1 MQKLIVLIFFLIT
14 SCGYQPLYKNV
25 KNNDIFKI
33 NEVELIGNQKINE
46 KIFSTIP
53 FVLDKNNKQ
62 FNKLFIESKKNI
74 IETSKNSKG
83 QVTSYRT
90 IVDVNFL
97 LKDKNDKILKSK
109 TINKDFSYE
118 IDENKFKF
126 KEYQMKVENNL
137 IQIIIEEILVY
148 LNY

>member
-1 MQKLIVLIFFLIT
+1 M
-14 SCGYQPLYKNV
+14 YKNV

-33 NEVELIGNQKINE
+33 NEVELIGNQKINK

>member
-33 NEVELIGNQKINE
+33 NEVELIGNQKINK

-90 IVDVNFL
+90 VVDVNFL

>member
-33 NEVELIGNQKINE
+33 NEVELIGNQKINK

>member
-33 NEVELIGNQKINE
+33 NEVELIGNQKINK

-109 TINKDFSYE
+109 TVKSIKVKSTKNKE
-118 IDENKFKF
+118 ITIVKK
-126 KEYQMKVENNL
+126 
-137 IQIIIEEILVY
+137 
-148 LNY
+148 

>member
-33 NEVELIGNQKINE
+33 NEVELIGNQKINK

-53 FVLDKNNKQ
+53 FVLDKNNKE

>member
-25 KNNDIFKI
+25 KDNDIFKI

-53 FVLDKNNKQ
+53 FVLDKKNKK
-62 FNKLFIESKKNI
+62 FNKLFIKSKKNI

>member
-33 NEVELIGNQKINE
+33 NEVELIGNQKINK

-62 FNKLFIESKKNI
+62 FNKLFIENKKNI